1 MRGRR
6 EGEREEGGGK
16 VRGKREGER
25 EKGGSPAR
33 KSREALHHSD
43 LRI

>member
-1 MRGRR
+1 M
-6 EGEREEGGGK
+6 
-16 VRGKREGER
+16 RGKREGER

-33 KSREALHHSD
+33 KSREALYHSD